1 MREQIRTPL
10 LAAALALV
18 CALPANAQKPGGVLT
33 DIMTDVTQLEKKM
46 LDLAKAIPADK
57 YAWRPAEGVRSIG
70 EVLLHMSADNYLLPA
85 MLGTPAD
92 ASTGIKADD
101 YKTAVAF
108 ENRKMSRDAI
118 IAELEKSFAHLKKSL
133 SGTPEAKLGDK
144 VSMFGQTF
152 TVQQT
157 WILTATHAHEH
168 LGQMIAYARS
178 NGVKPPWS

>member
-1 MREQIRTPL
+1 MHETIRTSL
-10 LAAALALV
+10 VAVALV
-18 CALPANAQKPGGVLT
+18 VACALPATAQKPGGVLT
-33 DIMTDVTQLEKKM
+33 DLMTDVTQVEKKM
-46 LDLAKAIPADK
+46 LDLAKALPADK
-57 YAWRPAEGVRSIG
+57 YDWRPAEGVRSIG
-70 EVLLHMSADNYLLPA
+70 EVLLHISADNYLLPA

-108 ENRKMSRDAI
+108 ENRKLNRDAI
-118 IAELEKSFAHLKKSL
+118 IAELEKSFAHMKKSL
-133 SGTPEAKLGDK
+133 SGTSEAKLGDK

-157 WILTATHAHEH
+157 WILATTHVHEH

>member
-1 MREQIRTPL
+1 MKKRIRTSL
-10 LAAALALV
+10 VAMALV
-18 CALPANAQKPGGVLT
+18 VASVLQAAAQKPGGVLG
-33 DIMTDVTQLEKKM
+33 DLLTDVTQVEKKM
-46 LDLAKAIPADK
+46 LDLAKSIPADK
-57 YAWRPAEGVRSIG
+57 YGWRPAEGVRSIG
-70 EVLLHMSADNYLLPA
+70 EVLLHISADNYLLPA

-92 ASTGIKADD
+92 PATGIKADD

-133 SGTPEAKLGDK
+133 SATSDAKLGDK

-157 WILTATHAHEH
+157 WILTTTHVHEH

-178 NGVKPPWS
+178 NGIKPPWS